1 MFRLSLELVLDN
13 VHFVF
18 VPPVVVREGNDKQV
32 NMIDVRLLYDVIPM
46 PCQILLLTA
55 KLVEHWFV
63 IDKKDEIALSDT
75 TFFS

>member
-1 MFRLSLELVLDN
+1 MLDN

-46 PCQILLLTA
+46 PCQILLLTRQCM
-55 KLVEHWFV
+55 
-63 IDKKDEIALSDT
+63 T
-75 TFFS
+75 TRSLNFAAQRVVFKSTRST